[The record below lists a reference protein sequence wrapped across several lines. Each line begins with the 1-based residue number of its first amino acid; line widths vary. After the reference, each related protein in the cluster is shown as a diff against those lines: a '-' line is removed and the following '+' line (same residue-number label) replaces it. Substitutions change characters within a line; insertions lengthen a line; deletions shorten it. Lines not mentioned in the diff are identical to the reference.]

1 MKKLIISILAVFMLA
16 VVSAQAR
23 TFALVVGIS
32 RYQVED
38 ANLSQTAKDAKSMKA
53 LIEKA
58 ITKDVTILTS
68 KYATKDNIIEKMR
81 AICNRAQKGDNI
93 LFYYSGHGAD
103 GGLYVYDNKL
113 LQYDEIADLLDS
125 SDATF
130 KICYIDACHAGSS
143 ATATS
148 AGPTKKNDC
157 VYVVGCRPEESSL
170 ENAVL
175 GAGFFTRSLLLGL
188 RGKADSNAD
197 KKVTVIELFKFV
209 YNDVVRRSK
218 GQQHPQL
225 IAPER
230 LHQAVLCNWN
240 KKN

>member
-1 MKKLIISILAVFMLA
+1 MKKLIISILAVLMLA

-143 ATATS
+143 ATATI
-148 AGPTKKNDC
+148 AGP
-157 VYVVGCRPEESSL
+157 
-170 ENAVL
+170 
-175 GAGFFTRSLLLGL
+175 
-188 RGKADSNAD
+188 
-197 KKVTVIELFKFV
+197 I
-209 YNDVVRRSK
+209 
-218 GQQHPQL
+218 Q
-225 IAPER
+225 
-230 LHQAVLCNWN
+230 
-240 KKN
+240 

>member
-1 MKKLIISILAVFMLA
+1 MNRLIAIILAFALLSVTGL
-16 VVSAQAR
+16 QAR

-38 ANLSQTAKDAKSMKA
+38 ANLSQTTKDAKSMKA
-53 LIEKA
+53 LIEKQ

-68 KYATKDNIIEKMR
+68 KYATKENIMEKMR

-103 GGLYVYDNKL
+103 GGMYVYDNKML
-113 LQYDEIADLLDS
+113 NYDELADLLDS
-125 SDATF
+125 SEASF
-130 KICYIDACHAGSS
+130 KVCYIDACRAGSS

-148 AGPTKKNDC
+148 SGPTKKNDC
-157 VYVVGCRPEESSL
+157 VYMVGCRPEESSI
-170 ENAVL
+170 ENSAL
-175 GAGFFTRSLLLGL
+175 GAGFFTRGLLLGL
-188 RGKADSNAD
+188 RGKADTDGD
-197 KKVTVIELFKFV
+197 KKVTVIELFKYV
-209 YNDVVRRSK
+209 YNDVVRRSH

-230 LHQAVLCNWN
+230 LQSAVLCNWN
-240 KKN
+240 DKK

>member
-1 MKKLIISILAVFMLA
+1 MKRLIISLFVFLLMTATAVE
-16 VVSAQAR
+16 AR

-38 ANLSQTAKDAKSMKA
+38 ANLAQTTKDAKSMKA
-53 LIEKA
+53 LIDKA

-68 KYATKDNIIEKMR
+68 KYATKENIIEKMR

-93 LFYYSGHGAD
+93 IFYYSGHGAD
-103 GGLYVYDNKL
+103 GGLYVYDNKM

-130 KICYIDACHAGSS
+130 KTCWIDACHAGSS

-148 AGPTKKNDC
+148 DGPTKKNDC
-157 VYVVGCRPEESSL
+157 VYIVGCRPQESSI
-170 ENAVL
+170 ETPIL
-175 GAGFFTRSLLLGL
+175 GAGFFTRSMLLGL

-197 KKVTVIELFKFV
+197 KKVTVIELFKYV
-209 YNDVVRRSK
+209 YNDVVRRSQ

-230 LHQAVLCNWN
+230 LHSAVLCNWN
-240 KKN
+240 KQK